1 MSGELTGYKRK
12 IKDNVLDLLG
22 CVKDWKKYHNL
33 SISHLNNVAANK
45 LDLISKKI
53 ICEDTEKFNTYSDT
67 LKFHI
72 DNLCETYEKM
82 EEQNDKMQEIA
93 KRLQAL
99 APAFNLE
106 RSFREDEEEN
116 LVFNNFTWDQYV
128 SKVTTVAKM
137 FSEEAKIKKEIIT
150 KICHVDEQLE
160 GLDYDGYKNI
170 ITAMQSAWRYEP
182 CINEDDLENA
192 IRPML
197 MDCLN
202 SKYQIKDAYDIEF

>member
-202 SKYQIKDAYDIEF
+202 SKNQIKDAYDIEF